1 KVNFKTT
8 RIGQLTKETKKAL
21 GKQRKSLCDYVN
33 RLLVLIR
40 IEDRLTSCENE
51 TETKD
56 LENHRDYFQEIL
68 DQTSEDYKKALNLS
82 KNGENYRQIITDTI
96 SQLEEKIKG
105 HSEEAEREDEE
116 TFNEESTR
124 EESEAEVET
133 ESPLTEEDLGHES
146 TAEVKRV
153 DFTFKTD
160 NGFF

>member
-82 KNGENYRQIITDTI
+82 KNGANYRQIITDTI

-105 HSEEAEREDEE
+105 HSEAAERED
-116 TFNEESTR
+116 EESTR
-124 EESEAEVET
+124 EESEVEVEN
-133 ESPLTEEDLGHES
+133 SPTEED
-146 TAEVKRV
+146 
-153 DFTFKTD
+153 
-160 NGFF
+160 